1 MKSQNNQAF
10 SRLIFKQH
18 KQILIMEKKK
28 LVSKKALEA
37 EEKALLAI
45 KQIEGQ
51 KKVQRI
57 TIDMPIFLY
66 DRIKEETEKKG
77 YSITGFMLSLVR
89 KHFDEL

>member
-1 MKSQNNQAF
+1 
-10 SRLIFKQH
+10 
-18 KQILIMEKKK
+18 MEKKK
-28 LVSKKALEA
+28 LVSKKSLEA
-37 EEKALLAI
+37 EEKALLAM
-45 KQIEGQ
+45 KQIDSQ

>member
-1 MKSQNNQAF
+1 
-10 SRLIFKQH
+10 
-18 KQILIMEKKK
+18 MEKKK

-37 EEKALLAI
+37 EEKALQAI
-45 KQIEGQ
+45 KQMDSQ

-77 YSITGFMLSLVR
+77 YSLTGFMLSLVR
-89 KHFDEL
+89 KHFDEM